1 MAADEAYGFVYV
13 GTLTSPGKVLCI
25 RTSDFS
31 VAKVV
36 TLTEGEDFLYA
47 MTIDLTQ
54 GFLYVGTYTDPA
66 KVVKLGLARPLL
78 SQFTK
83 ISTITLG

>member
-1 MAADEAYGFVYV
+1 MAVDEAYGFVYV
-13 GTLTSPGKVLCI
+13 GTLTSPGRVLCI
-25 RTSDFS
+25 RTSDFT
-31 VAKVV
+31 VPKVIV
-36 TLTEGEDFLYA
+36 LDEGEDFLYA
-47 MTIDLTQ
+47 MTIDLVQ

-66 KVVKLGLARPLL
+66 KVVKLGLARPSL

>member
-1 MAADEAYGFVYV
+1 MAVDEAYGFLYV
-13 GTLTSPGKVLCI
+13 GTLTSPGRVLCI
-25 RTSDFS
+25 RMSDFTLRKI
-31 VAKVV
+31 VI
-36 TLTEGEDFLYA
+36 LTEGEDFLYA
-47 MTIDLTQ
+47 MTIDIIE

-83 ISTITLG
+83 LDVITLG